1 MMVKGHRAPER
12 TGLRAA
18 PAGLALALAAALP
31 ALAQQAVPAPAATPT
46 APAAPAQPAR
56 PALVPLPPAP
66 DPVFAIRGFQVT
78 GENPLVAAETAAV
91 LAPYLRSDAT
101 MSTLQDA
108 TGALEK
114 ALRDKGYGLHRVAL
128 PPQEV
133 GATIKLEIV
142 TFHISR
148 VEIEGRSIYSED
160 NIRRTLPELKEGS
173 TPNFKRLAVQTAIA
187 NENPNKQVQVGIREG
202 DEPDKINAG
211 ITVKE
216 SRPWTFAV
224 SASNLG
230 SDSSGRDRLTVTGG
244 HTNLFDRDH
253 AFNAAYTTS
262 IEKPGSVKQFGLTY
276 RVPVYELGGVVGA
289 TYTDSNV
296 VGNFGSFTSTG
307 AGRTFALNYTH
318 YLPPEGGR
326 RTYVVA
332 GLEDKVF
339 DAAQIDGSVVPG
351 AFDRRSRP
359 VVLGY
364 NSRTETETAVWGWDA
379 SVVANTGTGFAN
391 DLRSY
396 QSEDPRISSVHW
408 TALRGGANYVSPFAG
423 GWLLGVRT
431 QFQYS
436 PDVLI
441 AGEQFGL
448 GGTGS
453 VRGTEVERPLSAD
466 KGISASAEV
475 TTPELA
481 PGLRVLGFVDA
492 GWVTNNRPNGT
503 TKPASDRLSSAG
515 VGLRYGTGPFAFTV
529 DYGRLLNS
537 SNVPLSVNGASPRRG
552 DERVYVNLSVRF

>member
-1 MMVKGHRAPER
+1 MVKGYRAPER
-12 TGLRAA
+12 IGLR
-18 PAGLALALAAALP
+18 AGLALALAAAMP
-31 ALAQQAVPAPAATPT
+31 ALAQQAAPAPAAQPT
-46 APAAPAQPAR
+46 PAQPPR
-56 PALVPLPPAP
+56 GTQVPLTPAP
-66 DPVFAIRGFQVT
+66 DPVFAIRGFQVG
-78 GENPLVAAETAAV
+78 GENPLGEAETAAV
-91 LAPYLRSDAT
+91 LAPYLRNDAT

-142 TFHISR
+142 TFRISR
-148 VEIEGRSIYSED
+148 VDIDGRSLYSED
-160 NIRRTLPELKEGS
+160 NIRRTLPELKEGR
-173 TPNFKRLAVQTAIA
+173 TPNFKTLAVQTAIA
-187 NENPNKQVQVGIREG
+187 NENPNKQIQVGIREG
-202 DEPDKINAG
+202 DEADKINAA

-216 SRPWTFAV
+216 ARPWTFAV
-224 SASNLG
+224 AASNLG
-230 SDSSGRDRLTVTGG
+230 SASSGRDRLTLTGG

-253 AFNAAYTTS
+253 SFNAAYTTS

-276 RVPVYELGGVVGA
+276 RVPLYELGGVVGA
-289 TYTDSNV
+289 TFTDSNV

-307 AGRTFALNYTH
+307 AGRTFGLNYTF

-326 RTYVVA
+326 RSYVVA
-332 GLEDKVF
+332 GLDDKVF
-339 DAAQIDGSVVPG
+339 DAAQINGAVVPG

-359 VVLGY
+359 VVVGY
-364 NSRTETETAVWGWDA
+364 NARTETETAVWGWEA
-379 SVVANTGTGFAN
+379 SVVANTGTGYGN

-396 QSEDPRISSVHW
+396 QSEDPRISKLHW

-423 GWLLGVRT
+423 NWLLGLRT

-466 KGISASAEV
+466 KGISASAEI

-481 PGLRVLGFVDA
+481 PGLRLLGFLDA
-492 GWVTNNRPNGT
+492 GWVTNNQPNGS

-515 VGLRYGTGPFAFTV
+515 VGLRYGSGPFAFTV

-537 SNVPLSVNGASPRRG
+537 SNVPLTVNSASPQRG
-552 DERVYVNLSVRF
+552 NERVYVNLSVRF